1 MNTTETI
8 AKMIEDSKLA
18 PLNYGPSGEPWRR
31 AIKIING
38 HHVQTNLFGWG
49 EGTLKVWIDK
59 SSEPLTIA
67 EAVTRIAA

>member
-1 MNTTETI
+1 MNATETI
-8 AKMIEDSKLA
+8 VNMIEDSKLA

-38 HHVQTNLFGWG
+38 HHVQTNLFGWDAKV
-49 EGTLKVWIDK
+49 KVWIDK

-67 EAVTRIAA
+67 EAATRIAA